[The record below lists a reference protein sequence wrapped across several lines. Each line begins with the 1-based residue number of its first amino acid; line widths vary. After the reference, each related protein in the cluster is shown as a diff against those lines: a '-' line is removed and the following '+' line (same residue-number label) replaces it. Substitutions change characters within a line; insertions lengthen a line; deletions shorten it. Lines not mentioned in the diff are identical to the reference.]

1 LEFSD
6 NMKRRGEEGKEIV
19 DAGVEAGLN
28 NIIKDHPYFERAR
41 RGMGQYIDKDKLNG
55 HLGVLENEISKRGRN
70 LSGEEKASLIYN
82 EIASYVASGEAFD
95 GRGKEAVLEE
105 SLSEKDSRE
114 NGKVGIN
121 RVGSAFRELYH
132 VMGKGDYAQS
142 TPELAESIRTLKDYE
157 FLGEALNV
165 LYSHHL
171 LDSRKYE
178 AIKEEINEATREETG
193 NFGRV
198 YEGLIRKPKK
208 VAAMI
213 LGILGAG
220 VVASRLNGSI
230 TGNVVG
236 GDGGG
241 VVGILIGLGLLI
253 VSGILFLGRK

>member
-1 LEFSD
+1 
-6 NMKRRGEEGKEIV
+6 MKRRGEEGKEIV
-19 DAGVEAGLN
+19 DAAKEAGLN
-28 NIIKDHPYFERAR
+28 KIIVDHPYFRRAKTS
-41 RGMGQYIDKDKLNG
+41 MGNYIDEEKLDS
-55 HLGVLENEISKRGRN
+55 HLSVLENEISKRGRN

-121 RVGSAFRELYH
+121 RVGSAFRELYQ

-178 AIKEEINEATREETG
+178 VIKDEINEATREEMSS
-193 NFGRV
+193 FGKA
-198 YEGLIRKPKK
+198 YEGLVRKPKK
-208 VAAMI
+208 VAAAI
-213 LGILGAG
+213 LGVLGAG
-220 VVASRLNGSI
+220 IVASRLNGNI

-241 VVGILIGLGLLI
+241 VVGILVGLGILI